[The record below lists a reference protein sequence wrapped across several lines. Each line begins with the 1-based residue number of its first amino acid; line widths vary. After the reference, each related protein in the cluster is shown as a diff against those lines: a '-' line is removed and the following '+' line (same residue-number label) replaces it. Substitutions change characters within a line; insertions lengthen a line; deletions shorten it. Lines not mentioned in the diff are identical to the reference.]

1 MMGRFTAAYRIR
13 ARGDPMAKALY
24 GFHGRIDPRVEAE
37 LATLRARVRQLEAE
51 VAELR
56 SHAEVSLVPEDL
68 DLALLTSRDAAL
80 V

>member
-1 MMGRFTAAYRIR
+1 
-13 ARGDPMAKALY
+13 MAKALY
-24 GFHGRIDPRVEAE
+24 GFHAGIDPRVEAE

-56 SHAEVSLVPEDL
+56 SNAEVSLAEQDL
-68 DLALLTSRDAAL
+68 DLALLGSRDAAL

>member
-1 MMGRFTAAYRIR
+1 
-13 ARGDPMAKALY
+13 MAKALY
-24 GFHGRIDPRVEAE
+24 GFVGGRDPKVDAE

-56 SHAEVSLVPEDL
+56 ARDLDLAQDDL
-68 DLALLTSRDAAL
+68 DLALLASPDAAL

>member
-1 MMGRFTAAYRIR
+1 
-13 ARGDPMAKALY
+13 MAKALY
-24 GFHGRIDPRVEAE
+24 GFHGGTDPRVEAE

-56 SHAEVSLVPEDL
+56 SHAEVSLAEQDL
-68 DLALLTSRDAAL
+68 DLALLASRDAAL

>member
-1 MMGRFTAAYRIR
+1 M
-13 ARGDPMAKALY
+13 PKALY
-24 GFHGRIDPRVEAE
+24 GFNGGIDPRLEAE

-51 VAELR
+51 VAQLR
-56 SHAEVSLVPEDL
+56 STADVGMVEEDL

>member
-1 MMGRFTAAYRIR
+1 
-13 ARGDPMAKALY
+13 MAKALY
-24 GFHGRIDPRVEAE
+24 GFHGGRDPRLEAE

-56 SHAEVSLVPEDL
+56 SHADVGLDHDDL
-68 DLALLTSRDAAL
+68 DLALLTSPDAAL

>member
-1 MMGRFTAAYRIR
+1 
-13 ARGDPMAKALY
+13 MAKALY
-24 GFHGRIDPRVEAE
+24 GFHGGIDPRVEAE

-56 SHAEVSLVPEDL
+56 SNAEVALAQEDL
-68 DLALLTSRDAAL
+68 DLALLASRDAAL